1 MSLNFTELYVKI
13 EGYDVVINDNSH
25 FILIDYLLE
34 VEMKNTDL
42 EDENLHNGP
51 VYDVRI
57 FKKSVSQNP

>member
-51 VYDVRI
+51 V
-57 FKKSVSQNP
+57 